1 MMQNVPHTTNTVGA
15 IRSTRILLNGQADTK
30 QYSDAEKPV
39 LFKQRENKQL
49 GQDWDNPSIGNIL
62 LQNNEQE

>member
-1 MMQNVPHTTNTVGA
+1 MMQNVPNTTNTVGA
-15 IRSTRILLNGQADTK
+15 IRSTRTLFNDQADTK

-62 LQNNEQE
+62 LQNNE

>member
-1 MMQNVPHTTNTVGA
+1 MMQNLPHTTNTAGA
-15 IRSTRILLNGQADTK
+15 IRSTRTLFTRQADTK

-39 LFKQRENKQL
+39 LVKQRDNKQL

-62 LQNNEQE
+62 LQNNE

>member
-1 MMQNVPHTTNTVGA
+1 MIQNEPHTTNTLGA
-15 IRSTRILLNGQADTK
+15 KRSTRKLINGQAYTK

-39 LFKQRENKQL
+39 LFKQRDNKQL

-62 LQNNEQE
+62 LQNNE

>member
-1 MMQNVPHTTNTVGA
+1 MMQNAPHTTNTVGA

-39 LFKQRENKQL
+39 LFKQRDNKQL
-49 GQDWDNPSIGNIL
+49 GQGWDNPSIGNIL
-62 LQNNEQE
+62 LQNNE

>member
-1 MMQNVPHTTNTVGA
+1 MMQHVPDTTNTAGA
-15 IRSTRILLNGQADTK
+15 IRSTRTLSNGQADTK

-39 LFKQRENKQL
+39 LFKQRYNKQI

-62 LQNNEQE
+62 LQNNE